1 MRYPES
7 NYARVFAREINWF
20 NAGAGLL
27 QTGLSVPG
35 KTVAR
40 HIAPAGSA
48 LVHPV
53 RAGPVLVH
61 FAAGYLLRVSALA
74 G

>member
-1 MRYPES
+1 MISEIAATVRRLIAEDRLRLLPQGVALS
-7 NYARVFAREINWF
+7 RGHYARVFAREINWF

-40 HIAPAGSA
+40 HIA
-48 LVHPV
+48 
-53 RAGPVLVH
+53 
-61 FAAGYLLRVSALA
+61 
-74 G
+74 